1 MTRERVPNEVWVLVS
16 AGFLIAIGF
25 GMMAPVVPA
34 FATTFG
40 VGVTA
45 ASFVV
50 SAFAIVR
57 LAFAPLGG
65 KLVSRYNER
74 PVLMSGLVINATAT
88 AACGWVS
95 SYWQLVGFRSIAGI
109 GSVMFTVSAVGL
121 VLRVS
126 PVGLRGRVSGL
137 WSTSF
142 LLGNMA
148 GPLVGGVFAGKAIQ
162 LPFVLYGGGTL
173 LAGLLI
179 WVLLKRSDSAALN
192 STLDLPEFTV
202 RQAIRGRAYRA
213 SLTSAFTIGWISFGV
228 RYSLIPLYVV
238 GVLHESSTVAGIGLS
253 IYAVGT
259 ASILLIAG
267 RVADLRGRK
276 PVVMTGLAILTVG
289 AMALA
294 FAPSTPWFFAASLVS
309 GLGSGLISPAHTAT
323 VADVIGT
330 DVRGA
335 PVLAFFQMAADFGA
349 IVGPLAAGAIA
360 DLWSYHA
367 AFATCGLISLLAL
380 GLWSIAP
387 ETLAGGPRRP
397 PAQVPATVPD
407 HTKANQATPGSEV
420 SGPAADTSSS

>member
-16 AGFLIAIGF
+16 AAFLIAIGF

-57 LAFAPLGG
+57 LAFAPVGG
-65 KLVSRYNER
+65 RLVARYSER
-74 PVLMSGLVINATAT
+74 PVLMSGLVINAAAT
-88 AACGWVS
+88 AACGWAT
-95 SYWQLVGFRSIAGI
+95 SYWQLIGFRSIAGI

-121 VLRVS
+121 VLRLS
-126 PVGLRGRVSGL
+126 PIGLRGRVSGL

-148 GPLVGGVFAGKAIQ
+148 GPLVGGVFAGASIR
-162 LPFVLYGGGTL
+162 LPFLIYGGGTL
-173 LAGLLI
+173 LAGVLI
-179 WVLLKRSDSAALN
+179 WTLLTRSGSAADP

-202 RQAIRGRAYRA
+202 RQALRRPAYRA
-213 SLTSAFTIGWISFGV
+213 SLLSSFTVGWISFGV

-238 GVLHESSTVAGIGLS
+238 ATLHESSTIAGIGLS

-259 ASILLIAG
+259 ASVLLVAG
-267 RVADLRGRK
+267 RIADLRGRK
-276 PVVMTGLAILTVG
+276 PVVLTGLTVLTAGSV
-289 AMALA
+289 ALGL
-294 FAPSTPWFFAASLVS
+294 APSTPWFFAASLLA
-309 GLGSGLISPAHTAT
+309 GLGSGLVSPAQTAT

-330 DVRGA
+330 GVRGA

-349 IVGPLAAGAIA
+349 IVGPLVAGALA
-360 DLWSYHA
+360 DWWSYRA
-367 AFATCGLISLLAL
+367 AFIACGVISLLAL
-380 GLWSIAP
+380 VLWSTAP

-397 PAQVPATVPD
+397 PAKGSD
-407 HTKANQATPGSEV
+407 RSGKDDDQATPGSEV

>member
-1 MTRERVPNEVWVLVS
+1 MVS
-16 AGFLIAIGF
+16 AGFLVAIGF

-57 LAFAPLGG
+57 LAFAPVGG
-65 KLVSRYNER
+65 KLVARYNER
-74 PVLMSGLVINATAT
+74 PVLMSGLVINAAAT
-88 AACGWVS
+88 AACGWAS
-95 SYWQLVGFRSIAGI
+95 SYWQLVGFRAVAGI

-126 PVGLRGRVSGL
+126 PIGLRGRVSGL

-148 GPLVGGVFAGKAIQ
+148 GPLVGGVFAGASIR
-162 LPFVLYGGGTL
+162 LPFLIYGCGTM
-173 LAGLLI
+173 LAAVLI
-179 WVLLKRSDSAALN
+179 WVLLKRSGSGADP

-202 RQAIRGRAYRA
+202 RQAIRYRAYRA
-213 SLTSAFTIGWISFGV
+213 TLLSSFTVGWISFGV

-238 GVLHESSTVAGIGLS
+238 ATLHESSTTAGIGLS

-259 ASILLIAG
+259 ASVLLIAG
-267 RVADLRGRK
+267 RIADLRGRK
-276 PVVMTGLAILTVG
+276 PVVLTGLAILTAG
-289 AMALA
+289 AVALGL
-294 FAPSTPWFFAASLVS
+294 APSTPWFFVASLIA
-309 GLGSGLISPAHTAT
+309 GFGSGLVSPAQTAT

-330 DVRGA
+330 GVRGA

-360 DLWSYHA
+360 DWWSYRA
-367 AFATCGLISLLAL
+367 AFVTCGVISLLAL
-380 GLWSIAP
+380 AVWSAAP
-387 ETLAGGPRRP
+387 ETLAGGQRRP
-397 PAQVPATVPD
+397 PA
-407 HTKANQATPGSEV
+407 KASGKDDGQATPGSEV